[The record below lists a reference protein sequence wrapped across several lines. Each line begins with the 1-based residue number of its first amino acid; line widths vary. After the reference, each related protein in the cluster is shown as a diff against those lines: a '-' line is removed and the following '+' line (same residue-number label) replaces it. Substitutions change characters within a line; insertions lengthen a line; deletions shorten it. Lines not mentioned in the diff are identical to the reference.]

1 MAEEIY
7 EGVVLKGVGGFYSV
21 RLGERLIACSAR
33 GKFRK
38 DRITPYAGD
47 RVRFTA
53 DTNDEG
59 RLLEIL
65 PRRNFLTRPPLANLD
80 KLFIVCSM
88 ADPRP
93 NPLILDKTIAAAELQ
108 GIEPLLIFTK
118 TDLSAPDALL
128 GIYQAAG
135 FHCYTA
141 ENGVCGED
149 LRAELEGCVSAF
161 TGNSGVGKSTLLN
174 AILPGLA
181 QETGETSRK
190 LGRGRHTT
198 RQVELFEV
206 NGGYVADTPGFSAMD
221 MERYVPLTAAE
232 LPGGFREFEP
242 YLDACRF
249 TSCTHTV
256 ERGCAV
262 LDAVKAGKISRSRLE
277 SYIAMYNEVKEVRE
291 WQITKTRNA

>member
-21 RLGERLIACSAR
+21 RLGERMIACSAR

-53 DTNDEG
+53 DANDEG

-108 GIEPLLIFTK
+108 GIEPVLVFTK